1 MQIVRV
7 TYFCIGENK
16 QVVYDGV
23 AIFKL
28 PDDEEQLDL
37 GYEIVEAFW
46 LLRPHWP
53 DYIRESKED
62 TVETLYSWIMSMS
75 RQLCDSSRLYSIRE
89 STAEIEHK
97 INEVI

>member
-1 MQIVRV
+1 V

-37 GYEIVEAFW
+37 GEEIVDAFW
-46 LLRPHWP
+46 YLRPHWP
-53 DYIRESKED
+53 EYIRESKEH

-75 RQLCDSSRLYSIRE
+75 RQLCDSTPLYSTRE
-89 STAEIEHK
+89 NTAEIKRK